1 MSLEIKRNVDMKV
14 RRTGESLPTIPW
26 DDMYVK
32 DAFDIPVS
40 EESGF
45 QSKLSAVRSSYRRW
59 QDRQTGE
66 IDKEFFIGKH
76 EQGNDCFVRVYCKIG
91 PVRDED
97 HQPSQPLTPYSKSP
111 FER

>member
-14 RRTGESLPTIPW
+14 RQPGESLPTIPW

-40 EESGF
+40 ESGF

-59 QDRQTGE
+59 QDRQPGE
-66 IDKEFFIGKH
+66 IEREFFIGKH
-76 EQGNDCFVRVYCKIG
+76 EEGNDCFVRVYCKIG

-97 HQPSQPLTPYSKSP
+97 HQPSQPLAPY
-111 FER
+111 R

>member
-40 EESGF
+40 ESGF

-59 QDRQTGE
+59 QDRQPGE

-76 EQGNDCFVRVYCKIG
+76 EQGNDCFVRVYCKLG

-97 HQPSQPLTPYSKSP
+97 YQPSQPLAPY
-111 FER
+111 R